1 MKRTD
6 AIGAQSD
13 ATSPEVVC
21 DLSALRRRL
30 SAWRTAGRSI
40 GLVPTM
46 GALHAGHRALVEA
59 AGRECARVV
68 ATIFV
73 NPIQFNDKTDLQG
86 YPRREAKDL
95 ALLAEAG
102 ADLVYMPDLAAM
114 YPPGFATRVAVGGGL
129 GDCLCA
135 AARPGHMEGVATVVT
150 KLFVQVLPDVA
161 YFGEK
166 DYQQLLIITR
176 LARDLDMPIEVRP
189 VATVREPDGL
199 ALSSRNFNLRPA
211 ARAVVPA
218 LYRIL
223 REAAEALKEG
233 AAAATVLGAARRA
246 VLEAGFQR
254 LDYLELRR
262 GDDLAPLEAPRAPC
276 RLFAAA
282 VIEDVRLI
290 DNVVVL

>member
-1 MKRTD
+1 
-6 AIGAQSD
+6 
-13 ATSPEVVC
+13 
-21 DLSALRRRL
+21 
-30 SAWRTAGRSI
+30 
-40 GLVPTM
+40 
-46 GALHAGHRALVEA
+46 
-59 AGRECARVV
+59 
-68 ATIFV
+68 
-73 NPIQFNDKTDLQG
+73 
-86 YPRREAKDL
+86 
-95 ALLAEAG
+95 
-102 ADLVYMPDLAAM
+102 
-114 YPPGFATRVAVGGGL
+114 
-129 GDCLCA
+129 
-135 AARPGHMEGVATVVT
+135 MEGVATVVT

-233 AAAATVLGAARRA
+233 AAAAAVLDAARQA
-246 VLEAGFQR
+246 VLEAGFER

-262 GDDLAPLEAPRAPC
+262 GDDLAPLEAPQAPC